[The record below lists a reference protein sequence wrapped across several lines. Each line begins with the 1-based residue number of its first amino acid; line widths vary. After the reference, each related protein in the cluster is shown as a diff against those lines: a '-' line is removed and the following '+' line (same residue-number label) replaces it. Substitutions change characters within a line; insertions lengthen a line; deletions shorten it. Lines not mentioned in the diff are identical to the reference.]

1 MLACNSWFS
10 HCLRVLWLLVSTARG
25 KTPPPRV
32 TCDHFLLPEKN
43 LSQPVFV
50 NSSVSGSELNRPFPA
65 LFPLRPP
72 LIVSFFYPVLPLCLC
87 VQQLCKVAIKEL
99 N

>member
-1 MLACNSWFS
+1 MAADEAVCEDSMGEN
-10 HCLRVLWLLVSTARG
+10 
-25 KTPPPRV
+25 TPSKGN
-32 TCDHFLLPEKN
+32 CHHFLLPEKN
-43 LSQPVFV
+43 LSQPVSV
-50 NSSVSGSELNRPFPA
+50 NSPVSGSELNRPFPT